1 MYRSV
6 KCTHILLSMVSAEGV
21 LPGKKVWD
29 SRHSCWHNGGFLP
42 NITLLCIITLWVY
55 CRLVKYN
62 MIHVLVILKKNTDN
76 VQLIILQYTGWYDD
90 STVGGIE
97 GSISKMIAADPT
109 FGEFN

>member
-1 MYRSV
+1 
-6 KCTHILLSMVSAEGV
+6 
-21 LPGKKVWD
+21 
-29 SRHSCWHNGGFLP
+29 
-42 NITLLCIITLWVY
+42 
-55 CRLVKYN
+55 
-62 MIHVLVILKKNTDN
+62 MIHVQIIFKKKNDN